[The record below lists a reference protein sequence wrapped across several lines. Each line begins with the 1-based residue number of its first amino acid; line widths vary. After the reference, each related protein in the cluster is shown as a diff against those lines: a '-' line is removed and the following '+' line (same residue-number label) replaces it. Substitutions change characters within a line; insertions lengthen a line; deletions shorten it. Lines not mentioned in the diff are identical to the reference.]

1 MNPSTGALLRA
12 LLRAALAAVDAGR
25 ATASALS
32 RRDVARALRSAG
44 RVGIF
49 ACGKAATGM
58 FEAAWRPG
66 REGLVVLPRG
76 YAPPHRRPGARVLF
90 AAHPEPDRTS
100 VAAARAAVAFF
111 ARFGSDDVVLCLV
124 SGGSSSLLCLPRS
137 GVTLARKKR
146 EVRRLVE
153 SGASIVEVNR
163 LRTSL
168 SAIKGG
174 KLGRATPARIVTLV
188 VSDVP
193 GDVPSRVGSGPT
205 IRRRAGDLTRVIAS
219 NRDGLAGAARE
230 ARRLGLTPR
239 RRRVRLAGDAV
250 AVGRLMGAAVRRLPT
265 GEAVLA
271 GGETTVALGRCRGR
285 GGRNLEAALA
295 AALVLD
301 GLPDAAMLFAASDG
315 KDGSSDAAGAIV
327 DGGTAGRA
335 RHQRL
340 EPLRA
345 LSFHDTEP
353 FFERVGGL
361 VGIGP
366 TGTNVADWAF
376 GVRGYP
382 TGNGKRK
389 TGNEK
394 GSK

>member
-1 MNPSTGALLRA
+1 MNRSAGTLLRA
-12 LLRAALAAVDAGR
+12 LLRAALAAVDARR

-32 RRDVARALRSAG
+32 RRDVARVLRGAR

-66 REGLVVLPRG
+66 RDALVVLPLG
-76 YAPPHRRPGARVLF
+76 YPAPRRRPGSRVLF
-90 AAHPEPDRTS
+90 AAHPEPDEAS
-100 VAAARAAVAFF
+100 VEAARAAVAFF
-111 ARFGSDDVVLCLV
+111 ARFGRDDVVLCLV
-124 SGGSSSLLCLPRS
+124 SGGSSSLLCLPRR
-137 GVTLARKKR
+137 GLTLARKKR

-174 KLGRATPARIVTLV
+174 KLGRATAARIVTLV

-205 IRRRAGDLTRVIAS
+205 IRRRAGDLTRVVAS
-219 NRDGLAGAARE
+219 NRDGLTGAARE
-230 ARRLGLTPR
+230 ARRLGLRPR
-239 RRRVRLAGDAV
+239 TRRSRLAGEA
-250 AVGRLMGAAVRRLPT
+250 AAAARLMVAAVRRLPA
-265 GEAVLA
+265 GEARHA
-271 GGETTVALGRCRGR
+271 GGETTVALGRRRGR

-295 AALVLD
+295 AALALD
-301 GLPDAAMLFAASDG
+301 GLPGAAMLFAASDG
-315 KDGSSDAAGAIV
+315 KDGSSNAAGALV
-327 DGGTAGRA
+327 DGETAGRA
-335 RHQRL
+335 RNLGLDAR
-340 EPLRA
+340 RA
-345 LSFHDTEP
+345 LLFHDTGR
-353 FFERVGGL
+353 FFERAGGL
-361 VGIGP
+361 VVTGP

-382 TGNGKRK
+382 AGSGERKTRNGK
-389 TGNEK
+389 
-394 GSK
+394 GSN

>member
-1 MNPSTGALLRA
+1 MNPSAGTLLRA

-32 RRDVARALRSAG
+32 RRDVARALRGAG

-90 AAHPEPDRTS
+90 AEHPEPDGAS

-111 ARFGSDDVVLCLV
+111 ARFGPDDVVLCLL
-124 SGGSSSLLCLPRS
+124 SGGSSSLLCLPRP

-174 KLGRATPARIVTLV
+174 KLARATAARIVTLV

-205 IRRRAGDLTRVIAS
+205 IRRRAGDLTHVTAS

-230 ARRLGLTPR
+230 ARRLGLTPQMR
-239 RRRVRLAGDAV
+239 RTRLAG
-250 AVGRLMGAAVRRLPT
+250 
-265 GEAVLA
+265 
-271 GGETTVALGRCRGR
+271 
-285 GGRNLEAALA
+285 
-295 AALVLD
+295 
-301 GLPDAAMLFAASDG
+301 
-315 KDGSSDAAGAIV
+315 
-327 DGGTAGRA
+327 
-335 RHQRL
+335 
-340 EPLRA
+340 
-345 LSFHDTEP
+345 
-353 FFERVGGL
+353 
-361 VGIGP
+361 
-366 TGTNVADWAF
+366 
-376 GVRGYP
+376 
-382 TGNGKRK
+382 
-389 TGNEK
+389 
-394 GSK
+394 

>member
-1 MNPSTGALLRA
+1 MNRPAGTLLRA
-12 LLRAALAAVDAGR
+12 LHRAALAAVDAGR

-32 RRDVARALRSAG
+32 RRDVARALRGAG

-58 FEAAWRPG
+58 FEATWHPG

-76 YAPPHRRPGARVLF
+76 YPVPRRRPGARVLF
-90 AAHPEPDRTS
+90 AAHPEPDETS
-100 VAAARAAVAFF
+100 VEAARAAVAFF
-111 ARFGSDDVVLCLV
+111 TRFGRNDVVLCLV
-124 SGGSSSLLCLPRS
+124 SGGSSSLLCLPRR
-137 GVTLARKKR
+137 GLTLARKKR

-174 KLGRATPARIVTLV
+174 KLARRTAARIVTLV

-219 NRDGLAGAARE
+219 NRDGLVGAARE
-230 ARRLGLTPR
+230 ARRLGLIPR
-239 RRRVRLAGDAV
+239 TRRTRLAGEAV
-250 AVGRLMGAAVRRLPT
+250 AAGRLFGAAVRRLPP
-265 GEAVLA
+265 GETLLA
-271 GGETTVALGRCRGR
+271 GGETTVALARRHGR

-295 AALVLD
+295 AALALD
-301 GLPDAAMLFAASDG
+301 GLPGAALLFAASDG
-315 KDGSSDAAGAIV
+315 RDGSSDAAGAIV
-327 DGGTAGRA
+327 DGGTAGRV
-335 RHQRL
+335 RRRRL
-340 EPLRA
+340 DPLRA

-353 FFERVGGL
+353 FFERAGGL
-361 VGIGP
+361 VVTGP

-382 TGNGKRK
+382 TGNGKGK

-394 GSK
+394 GSR